1 MSGGYFDYNQY
12 RIDEIADTLERII
25 RGASNLDSPP
35 SDEYSGE
42 SSNSWAKSF
51 LAECSPETLQEFK
64 NGLLT
69 LKRAAVYGQRIDWLL
84 SGDDGEESFHRRLK
98 EDFKQLEEEFKDL

>member
-42 SSNSWAKSF
+42 SSNSWAKCF

-64 NGLLT
+64 SGLVA
-69 LKRAAVYGQRIDWLL
+69 LKLAAAYAQRIDWLL
-84 SGDDGEESFHRRLK
+84 SGDDGEESFHRRLQ
-98 EDFKQLEEEFKDL
+98 EDLKQVEEQYKDI

>member
-25 RGASNLDSPP
+25 RGAADSDNPP
-35 SDEYSGE
+35 SDDYSGE
-42 SSNSWAKSF
+42 SSNTWAKKF

-64 NGLLT
+64 AGLLT
-69 LKRAAVYGQRIDWLL
+69 LKRAAVYAQRVDWLL

-98 EDFKQLEEEFKDL
+98 EDFKQLEEEFKTL